1 MSRPRPKTNTLQP
14 LAPIL
19 AQTLQQAGLGRVVV
33 LGRIR
38 QHWEAIVG
46 PQLAQVTHPESVRAR
61 VLFVTTTEAIW
72 LQQLTFYQSQL
83 LRNLRTVLGDVPI
96 TKLHFTLAIA
106 AQASEHTD
114 ATEDTQALPLTAAE
128 EQCVLEETSHVTD
141 PMLRD
146 SIRQAWRK
154 GWQAGRWRT

>member
-1 MSRPRPKTNTLQP
+1 MSRPRPKIDTLQP

-19 AQTLQQAGLGRVVV
+19 AQTLQQAGLGRVVL

-61 VLFVTTTEAIW
+61 VLFVTATEAIW

-96 TKLHFTLAIA
+96 AKLHVALAVTP
-106 AQASEHTD
+106 QSSEPTGT
-114 ATEDTQALPLTAAE
+114 TEDRQALPLTAAE
-128 EQCVLEETSHVTD
+128 EQYVLEETSHVAD
-141 PMLRD
+141 PVLRD

-154 GWQAGRWRT
+154 GWQAGR